1 MYVIDE
7 MKTVDFE
14 RSRLPNRHWWK
25 GQGLLAQPVCGTILG
40 GKRLK
45 LVCAAVAPLWKKKK
59 EQKKKKLWF
68 FSFCSSTHT
77 HSYSP
82 GRFIDSDALQLWF
95 QF

>member
-59 EQKKKKLWF
+59 EQKKK
-68 FSFCSSTHT
+68 SCDSSPFVLPHT

>member
-59 EQKKKKLWF
+59 EQKKKK
-68 FSFCSSTHT
+68 SCDSSPFVLPHTHT
-77 HSYSP
+77 VIP
-82 GRFIDSDALQLWF
+82 RDVL
-95 QF
+95 